1 MKTERGD
8 MKEVRNTVNIAT
20 HQMRK
25 KVLEKGVQSVQ
36 GPGVS
41 HDDTVATPPVLQG
54 RTPHP
59 LISLVFFFSL
69 YLSSLLFFFF
79 TDFNYN
85 GLYNNNFVIII
96 FTSIVS
102 LL

>member
-8 MKEVRNTVNIAT
+8 MKEVRNTANIAT

-41 HDDTVATPPVLQG
+41 HDDTVAIPPVLQG

-59 LISLVFFFSL
+59 LISLVFFSL

-85 GLYNNNFVIII
+85 GLHNNNFVIII

-102 LL
+102 V